1 MQCFNK
7 IFKVR
12 FTLNKKI
19 AVNYIFSK
27 SNLALTLIIWLK
39 LSTVFSQ
46 VTSQE
51 IDNIVER
58 AMENFTV
65 AGVAVAV
72 VKDGKII
79 HQKGYGI
86 QSINSKKK
94 VNENTNFGIA
104 SNSKAFT
111 TTALAI
117 LVEEGKISWTD
128 KVTKH
133 IPEFKMYNDYVTQNF
148 NIQDLLTHRSG
159 LGLGVGDLMFFPDG
173 SDFTIN
179 DIINSFKHF
188 APVSAFRT
196 KFDYDNLL
204 YLVAGEVIARVSG
217 LSWEEFIK
225 ERIFDPLEMNNSYAS
240 LTYISDKNNVA
251 SPHLNKNKKLSLTDP
266 EQWDPK
272 KINGAAG
279 GIYSNVNDIASWMLL
294 NLNKGKYGAN
304 LEKQLFKEASQQELW
319 KIHTTTNVDRN
330 PRYNSHFAGYGL
342 GWGLTDVNGYMVV
355 SHTGGLIGMLSKTIL
370 VPDLNLGIIVLTNTY
385 IDGAGVFSSVTQTI
399 LDKYLGLENF
409 DWTETFV
416 KRLNQRSNEADE
428 VVTKVWNT
436 TEEADK
442 SILDLTN
449 YTGLFKDP
457 WFGKIEIYKKEKRL
471 WFKSLRSPK
480 LTGQMHYYKA
490 NTFVAKWSESSL
502 IDADAFVMFQLDE
515 NGVAQGFKMKGIS
528 PAIDFSFDF
537 QDLDLKRIK

>member
-1 MQCFNK
+1 MNN
-7 IFKVR
+7 R
-12 FTLNKKI
+12 
-19 AVNYIFSK
+19 YSK
-27 SNLALTLIIWLK
+27 LTLILLLVFGLK
-39 LSTVFSQ
+39 VSALFSQ

-51 IDNIVER
+51 IDAIVER
-58 AMENFTV
+58 AMDNFTV

-86 QSINSKKK
+86 QSINSNKK

-128 KVTKH
+128 KVIKH
-133 IPEFKMYNDYVTQNF
+133 LPEFKMYNDYVTQNF

-159 LGLGVGDLMFFPDG
+159 LGLGIGDLMFFPDG

-179 DIINSFKHF
+179 DIISSFQHF
-188 APVSAFRT
+188 KPVSAFRT

-217 LSWEEFIK
+217 LTWEKFIK
-225 ERIFDPLEMNNSYAS
+225 ERIFTPLAMDNSYAS
-240 LTYISDKNNVA
+240 LAYINDKSNVA
-251 SPHLNKNKKLSLTDP
+251 SPHLNKDQKLSLTDP

-279 GIYSNVNDIASWMLL
+279 GIYSNVNDIANWMLV
-294 NLNKGKYGAN
+294 NLNKGKYGTN
-304 LEKQLFKEASQQELW
+304 LGKQLFTEASQQEIW
-319 KIHTTTNVDRN
+319 KIHTTTNVNRN

-342 GWGLTDVNGYMVV
+342 GWGLTDVNGNMVV

-385 IDGAGVFSSVTQTI
+385 LDGAGVFSAVTQTI
-399 LDKYLGLENF
+399 LDKYLGLDNF
-409 DWTETFV
+409 DWTTTYV
-416 KRLNQRSNEADE
+416 NNLKQGGNEADE
-428 VVTKVWNT
+428 VVAKILATL
-436 TEEADK
+436 EAANK
-442 SILDLTN
+442 TIVDLTI
-449 YTGLFKDP
+449 YTGVYKDP
-457 WFGKIEIYKKEKRL
+457 WFGKIEIYEKENKL

-480 LTGQMHYYKA
+480 LSGQMQYYQA
-490 NTFVAKWSESSL
+490 NTFVVKWTASGL
-502 IDADAFVMFQLDE
+502 TDADAFVMFQLDE
-515 NGVAQGFKMKGIS
+515 DGVAQSFKMKGIS

-537 QDLDLKRIK
+537 QDLDLTRISNE

>member
-1 MQCFNK
+1 MLVFGL
-7 IFKVR
+7 KVSG
-12 FTLNKKI
+12 L
-19 AVNYIFSK
+19 
-27 SNLALTLIIWLK
+27 
-39 LSTVFSQ
+39 FSQ

-51 IDNIVER
+51 IDAIVER
-58 AMENFTV
+58 AMDNFTV

-128 KVTKH
+128 KVIKH

-159 LGLGVGDLMFFPDG
+159 LGLGIGDLMFFPDG

-179 DIINSFKHF
+179 DIISSFQHF
-188 APVSAFRT
+188 KPVSAFRT

-217 LSWEEFIK
+217 LTWEKFIK
-225 ERIFDPLEMNNSYAS
+225 KRIFDPLAMDNSYAS
-240 LTYISDKNNVA
+240 LSFINDKSNVA
-251 SPHLNKNKKLSLTDP
+251 SPHLNKDQKLSLTDP

-279 GIYSNVNDIASWMLL
+279 GIYSNVNDIANWMLV

-304 LEKQLFKEASQQELW
+304 LGKQLFTEASQQEIW
-319 KIHTTTNVDRN
+319 KIHTTTNVNRN

-342 GWGLTDVNGYMVV
+342 GWGLTDVNGNMVV

-385 IDGAGVFSSVTQTI
+385 IDGAGVFSAVTQTI
-399 LDKYLGLENF
+399 LDKYLGLDNF
-409 DWTETFV
+409 DWTTTYV
-416 KRLNQRSNEADE
+416 NRLKQGGNEADE
-428 VVTKVWNT
+428 VVAKILATL
-436 TEEADK
+436 EAANK
-442 SILDLTN
+442 TIVDLTN
-449 YTGLFKDP
+449 YTGVYKDP
-457 WFGKIEIYKKEKRL
+457 WFGKIEIYEKENKL

-480 LTGQMHYYKA
+480 LSGQMQYYKA
-490 NTFVAKWSESSL
+490 NTFVVKWTASGL
-502 IDADAFVMFQLDE
+502 TDADAFVMFQLDE
-515 NGVAQGFKMKGIS
+515 DGAAQGFKMKGIS

-537 QDLDLKRIK
+537 QDLDLTRINNE

>member
-1 MQCFNK
+1 MNK
-7 IFKVR
+7 TCTK
-12 FTLNKKI
+12 LNLI
-19 AVNYIFSK
+19 TTI
-27 SNLALTLIIWLK
+27 IIWLK
-39 LSTVFSQ
+39 LTFVFSQ
-46 VTSQE
+46 ITSEE

-58 AMENFTV
+58 TMENFTV

-72 VKDGKII
+72 VKDGEII

-86 QSINSKKK
+86 QSIDSKKK

-111 TTALAI
+111 ATALAI
-117 LVEEGKISWTD
+117 LVEDGKISWSD
-128 KVTKH
+128 KVIKH

-159 LGLGVGDLMFFPDG
+159 LSLGIGDLMFFPDG

-179 DIINSFKHF
+179 DIISSFQHF
-188 APVSAFRT
+188 TPVSAFRT

-217 LSWEEFIK
+217 STWEEFIK
-225 ERIFDPLEMNNSYAS
+225 ERIFGPLEMDNSYAS
-240 LTYISDKNNVA
+240 LTFITDKDNVA
-251 SPHLNKNKKLSLTDP
+251 SPHLNLNKELSLTDP
-266 EQWDPK
+266 ERWDPK
-272 KINGAAG
+272 KKNGAAG
-279 GIYSNVNDIASWMLL
+279 GIYSNVNDIANWMLV
-294 NLNKGKYGAN
+294 NLNKGKYGDN
-304 LEKQLFKEASQQELW
+304 LEKQLFSKASQKEIW
-319 KIHTTTNVDRN
+319 KIHTTTNVNMN

-342 GWGLTDVNGYMVV
+342 GWELTDVNGYMLV
-355 SHTGGLIGMLSKTIL
+355 SHTGGLIGMLSKTLL

-385 IDGAGVFSSVTQTI
+385 IDGVGVFSSVTQTI
-399 LDKYLGLENF
+399 LDKYLGLDNF
-409 DWTETFV
+409 DWTETFTQ
-416 KRLNQRSNEADE
+416 RLSQRSNKADE
-428 VVTKVWNT
+428 VVDKVWLT
-436 TEEADK
+436 VKKADN
-442 SILDLTN
+442 SNLELEN

-457 WFGKIEIYKKEKRL
+457 WFGEIEIYQEEKKL

-480 LTGQMHYYKA
+480 LTGQMYYYKA

-515 NGVAQGFKMKGIS
+515 NGTAQGFKMKGIS

-537 QDLDLKRIK
+537 QDLELKRIN

>member
-1 MQCFNK
+1 MNN
-7 IFKVR
+7 R
-12 FTLNKKI
+12 
-19 AVNYIFSK
+19 YS
-27 SNLALTLIIWLK
+27 K
-39 LSTVFSQ
+39 LSLILLLVFGLKVSALFSQ

-51 IDNIVER
+51 IDAIVER
-58 AMENFTV
+58 AMDNFTV

-128 KVTKH
+128 KVIKH
-133 IPEFKMYNDYVTQNF
+133 LPEFKMYNDYVTQNF

-159 LGLGVGDLMFFPDG
+159 LGLGIGDLMFFPDG

-179 DIINSFKHF
+179 DIISSFQHF
-188 APVSAFRT
+188 KPVSAFRT

-217 LSWEEFIK
+217 LTWEKFIK
-225 ERIFDPLEMNNSYAS
+225 ERIFDPLAMDNSYAS
-240 LTYISDKNNVA
+240 LAYINDKSNVA
-251 SPHLNKNKKLSLTDP
+251 SPHLNKDQKLSLTDP

-279 GIYSNVNDIASWMLL
+279 GIYSNVNDIANWMLV

-304 LEKQLFKEASQQELW
+304 LGKQLFTEASQREIW
-319 KIHTTTNVDRN
+319 KIHTTTNVNRN

-342 GWGLTDVNGYMVV
+342 GWGLTDVNGNMVV

-385 IDGAGVFSSVTQTI
+385 LDGAGVFSAVTQTI
-399 LDKYLGLENF
+399 LDKYLGLDNF
-409 DWTETFV
+409 DWTTTYV
-416 KRLNQRSNEADE
+416 NRLKQGGNEADE
-428 VVTKVWNT
+428 VVAKILATL
-436 TEEADK
+436 EAANK
-442 SILDLTN
+442 TIVDLTN
-449 YTGLFKDP
+449 YTGVYKDP
-457 WFGKIEIYKKEKRL
+457 WFGKIEIYEKENKL

-480 LTGQMHYYKA
+480 LSGQMQYYQA
-490 NTFVAKWSESSL
+490 NTFVVKWTASGL
-502 IDADAFVMFQLDE
+502 TDADAFVMFQLDE
-515 NGVAQGFKMKGIS
+515 DGVAQGFKMKGIS

-537 QDLDLKRIK
+537 QDLDLTRINNE

>member
-1 MQCFNK
+1 MNN
-7 IFKVR
+7 R
-12 FTLNKKI
+12 
-19 AVNYIFSK
+19 YSK
-27 SNLALTLIIWLK
+27 LTLILLLVFGLK
-39 LSTVFSQ
+39 VSALFSQ

-51 IDNIVER
+51 IDAIVER
-58 AMENFTV
+58 AMDNFTV

-128 KVTKH
+128 KVIKH
-133 IPEFKMYNDYVTQNF
+133 LPEFKMYNDYVTQNF

-159 LGLGVGDLMFFPDG
+159 LGLGIGDLMFFPDG

-179 DIINSFKHF
+179 DIISSFQHF
-188 APVSAFRT
+188 KPVSAFRT

-217 LSWEEFIK
+217 LTWEKFIK
-225 ERIFDPLEMNNSYAS
+225 KRIFDPLAMDNSYAS
-240 LTYISDKNNVA
+240 LSFINDKSNVA
-251 SPHLNKNKKLSLTDP
+251 SPHLNKDQKLSLTDP

-279 GIYSNVNDIASWMLL
+279 GIYSNVNDIANWMLV

-304 LEKQLFKEASQQELW
+304 LGKQLFTEASQQEIW
-319 KIHTTTNVDRN
+319 KIHTTTNVNRN

-342 GWGLTDVNGYMVV
+342 GWGLTDVNGNMVV

-385 IDGAGVFSSVTQTI
+385 LDGAGVFSAVTQTI
-399 LDKYLGLENF
+399 LDKYLGLDNF
-409 DWTETFV
+409 DWTTTYV
-416 KRLNQRSNEADE
+416 NRLKQGGNEADE
-428 VVTKVWNT
+428 VVAKILATL
-436 TEEADK
+436 EAANK
-442 SILDLTN
+442 TIVDLTN
-449 YTGLFKDP
+449 YTGVYKDP
-457 WFGKIEIYKKEKRL
+457 WFGKIEIYEKENKL

-480 LTGQMHYYKA
+480 LSGQMHYYKA
-490 NTFVAKWSESSL
+490 NTFVVKWTASGL
-502 IDADAFVMFQLDE
+502 TDADAFVMFQLDE
-515 NGVAQGFKMKGIS
+515 DGVAQGFKMKGIS

-537 QDLDLKRIK
+537 QDLDLTRINNE

>member
-1 MQCFNK
+1 MNN
-7 IFKVR
+7 R
-12 FTLNKKI
+12 
-19 AVNYIFSK
+19 YSK
-27 SNLALTLIIWLK
+27 LTLILLLVFGLK
-39 LSTVFSQ
+39 VSALFSQ

-51 IDNIVER
+51 IDAIVER
-58 AMENFTV
+58 AMDNFTV

-128 KVTKH
+128 KVIKH
-133 IPEFKMYNDYVTQNF
+133 LPEFKMYNDYVTQNF

-159 LGLGVGDLMFFPDG
+159 LGLGIGDLMFFPDG

-179 DIINSFKHF
+179 DIISSFQHF
-188 APVSAFRT
+188 KPVSAFRT

-217 LSWEEFIK
+217 LTWEKFIK
-225 ERIFDPLEMNNSYAS
+225 KRIFDPLAMDNSYAS
-240 LTYISDKNNVA
+240 LSFINDKSNVA
-251 SPHLNKNKKLSLTDP
+251 SPHLNKDQKLSLTDP

-279 GIYSNVNDIASWMLL
+279 GIYSNVNDIANWMLV

-304 LEKQLFKEASQQELW
+304 LGKQLFTEASQQEIW
-319 KIHTTTNVDRN
+319 KIHTTTNVNRN

-342 GWGLTDVNGYMVV
+342 GWGLTDVNGNMVV

-385 IDGAGVFSSVTQTI
+385 LDGAGVFSAVTQTI
-399 LDKYLGLENF
+399 LDKYLGLDNF
-409 DWTETFV
+409 DWTKTHV
-416 KRLNQRSNEADE
+416 NRLKQGGNEADE
-428 VVTKVWNT
+428 VVAKIFATL
-436 TEEADK
+436 EAANK
-442 SILDLTN
+442 TIVDLTN
-449 YTGLFKDP
+449 YTGIYKDP
-457 WFGKIEIYKKEKRL
+457 WFGKIEIYEKEKKL

-480 LTGQMHYYKA
+480 LSGQMQYYQA
-490 NTFVAKWSESSL
+490 NTFVAKWTASGL
-502 IDADAFVMFQLDE
+502 TDADAFVMFQLDE
-515 NGVAQGFKMKGIS
+515 DGVAQGFKMKGIS

-537 QDLDLKRIK
+537 QDLDLTRINNE

>member
-1 MQCFNK
+1 MNN
-7 IFKVR
+7 R
-12 FTLNKKI
+12 
-19 AVNYIFSK
+19 YS
-27 SNLALTLIIWLK
+27 K
-39 LSTVFSQ
+39 LSLILLLVFGLKVSALFSQ

-51 IDNIVER
+51 IDAIVER
-58 AMENFTV
+58 AMDNFTV

-128 KVTKH
+128 KVIKH
-133 IPEFKMYNDYVTQNF
+133 LPEFKMYNDYVTQNF

-159 LGLGVGDLMFFPDG
+159 LGLGIGDLMFFPDG

-179 DIINSFKHF
+179 DIISSFQHF
-188 APVSAFRT
+188 KPVSAFRT

-217 LSWEEFIK
+217 LTWEKFIK
-225 ERIFDPLEMNNSYAS
+225 ERIFDPLAMDNSYAS
-240 LTYISDKNNVA
+240 LAYINDKSNVA
-251 SPHLNKNKKLSLTDP
+251 SPHLNKDQKLSLTDP

-279 GIYSNVNDIASWMLL
+279 GIYSNVNDIANWMLV

-304 LEKQLFKEASQQELW
+304 LGKQLFTEASQREIW
-319 KIHTTTNVDRN
+319 KIHTTTNVNRN

-342 GWGLTDVNGYMVV
+342 GWGLTDVNGNMVV

-385 IDGAGVFSSVTQTI
+385 LDGAGVFSAVTQTI
-399 LDKYLGLENF
+399 LDKYLGLDNF
-409 DWTETFV
+409 DWTTTYV
-416 KRLNQRSNEADE
+416 NRLKQGGNEADE
-428 VVTKVWNT
+428 VVAKILATL
-436 TEEADK
+436 EAANK
-442 SILDLTN
+442 TIVDLTN
-449 YTGLFKDP
+449 YTGVYKDP
-457 WFGKIEIYKKEKRL
+457 WFGKIEIYEKENKL

-480 LTGQMHYYKA
+480 LSGQMQYYQA
-490 NTFVAKWSESSL
+490 NTFVAKWTASGL
-502 IDADAFVMFQLDE
+502 TDADAFVMFQLDE
-515 NGVAQGFKMKGIS
+515 DGVAQGFKMKGIS

-537 QDLDLKRIK
+537 QDLDLTRINNE

>member
-1 MQCFNK
+1 MLVFGL
-7 IFKVR
+7 KV
-12 FTLNKKI
+12 
-19 AVNYIFSK
+19 S
-27 SNLALTLIIWLK
+27 AL
-39 LSTVFSQ
+39 FSQ

-51 IDNIVER
+51 IDAIVER
-58 AMENFTV
+58 AMDNFTV

-128 KVTKH
+128 KVIKH

-159 LGLGVGDLMFFPDG
+159 LGLGIGDLMFFPDG

-179 DIINSFKHF
+179 DIISSFQHF
-188 APVSAFRT
+188 KPVSAFRT

-217 LSWEEFIK
+217 LTWEKFIK
-225 ERIFDPLEMNNSYAS
+225 KRIFAPLAMNNSYAS
-240 LTYISDKNNVA
+240 LSFINDKSNVA
-251 SPHLNKNKKLSLTDP
+251 SPHLNKDQKLSLTDP

-279 GIYSNVNDIASWMLL
+279 GIYSNVNDIANWMLV

-304 LEKQLFKEASQQELW
+304 LGKQLFTEASQQEIW
-319 KIHTTTNVDRN
+319 KIHTTTNVNRN

-342 GWGLTDVNGYMVV
+342 GWGLTDVNGNMVV

-385 IDGAGVFSSVTQTI
+385 IDGAGVFSAVTQTI
-399 LDKYLGLENF
+399 LDKYLGLDNF
-409 DWTETFV
+409 DWTTTYV
-416 KRLNQRSNEADE
+416 NRLKQGGNEADE
-428 VVTKVWNT
+428 VVAKILATLK
-436 TEEADK
+436 EANK
-442 SILDLTN
+442 TIVDLTN
-449 YTGLFKDP
+449 YTGVYKDP
-457 WFGKIEIYKKEKRL
+457 WFGKIEIYEKENKL

-480 LTGQMHYYKA
+480 LSGQMQYYKA
-490 NTFVAKWSESSL
+490 NTFVVKWTASGL
-502 IDADAFVMFQLDE
+502 TDADAFVMFQLDE
-515 NGVAQGFKMKGIS
+515 DGVAQGFKMKGIS

-537 QDLDLKRIK
+537 QDLDLTRINNE

>member
-1 MQCFNK
+1 MLVFGL
-7 IFKVR
+7 KVSG
-12 FTLNKKI
+12 L
-19 AVNYIFSK
+19 
-27 SNLALTLIIWLK
+27 
-39 LSTVFSQ
+39 FSQ

-51 IDNIVER
+51 IDAIVER
-58 AMENFTV
+58 AMDNFTV

-128 KVTKH
+128 KVIKH

-159 LGLGVGDLMFFPDG
+159 LGLGIGDLMFFPDG

-179 DIINSFKHF
+179 DIISSFQHF
-188 APVSAFRT
+188 KPVSAFRT

-217 LSWEEFIK
+217 LTWEKFIK
-225 ERIFDPLEMNNSYAS
+225 KRIFDPLAMDNSYAS
-240 LTYISDKNNVA
+240 LSFINDKSNVA
-251 SPHLNKNKKLSLTDP
+251 SPHLNKDQKLSLTDP

-279 GIYSNVNDIASWMLL
+279 GIYSNVNDIANWMLV

-304 LEKQLFKEASQQELW
+304 LGKQLFTEASQQEIW
-319 KIHTTTNVDRN
+319 KIHTTTNVNRN

-342 GWGLTDVNGYMVV
+342 GWGLTDVNGNMVV

-385 IDGAGVFSSVTQTI
+385 IDGAGVFSAVTQTI
-399 LDKYLGLENF
+399 LDKYLGLDNF
-409 DWTETFV
+409 DWTTTYV
-416 KRLNQRSNEADE
+416 NRLKQGGNEADE
-428 VVTKVWNT
+428 VVAKILATL
-436 TEEADK
+436 EAANK
-442 SILDLTN
+442 TIVDLTN
-449 YTGLFKDP
+449 YTGVYKDP
-457 WFGKIEIYKKEKRL
+457 WFGKIEIYEKENKL

-480 LTGQMHYYKA
+480 LSGQMQYYKA
-490 NTFVAKWSESSL
+490 NTFVVKWTASGL
-502 IDADAFVMFQLDE
+502 TDADAFVMFQLDE
-515 NGVAQGFKMKGIS
+515 DGVAQGFKMKGIS

-537 QDLDLKRIK
+537 QDLDLTRINNE

>member
-1 MQCFNK
+1 MNN
-7 IFKVR
+7 R
-12 FTLNKKI
+12 
-19 AVNYIFSK
+19 YS
-27 SNLALTLIIWLK
+27 K
-39 LSTVFSQ
+39 LSLILLLVFGLKVSALFSQ

-51 IDNIVER
+51 IDAIVER
-58 AMENFTV
+58 AMDNFTV

-128 KVTKH
+128 KVIKH
-133 IPEFKMYNDYVTQNF
+133 LPEFKMYNDYVTQNF

-159 LGLGVGDLMFFPDG
+159 LGLGIGDLMFFPDG

-179 DIINSFKHF
+179 DIISSFQHF
-188 APVSAFRT
+188 KPVSAFRT

-217 LSWEEFIK
+217 LTWEKFIK
-225 ERIFDPLEMNNSYAS
+225 ERIFDPLAMDNSYAS
-240 LTYISDKNNVA
+240 LAYINDKSNVA
-251 SPHLNKNKKLSLTDP
+251 SPHLNKDQKLSLTDP

-279 GIYSNVNDIASWMLL
+279 GIYSNVNDIANWMLV

-304 LEKQLFKEASQQELW
+304 LGKQLFTEASQREIW
-319 KIHTTTNVDRN
+319 KIHTTTNVNRN

-342 GWGLTDVNGYMVV
+342 GWGLTDVNGNMVV

-385 IDGAGVFSSVTQTI
+385 LDGAGVFSAVTQTI
-399 LDKYLGLENF
+399 LDKYLGLDNF
-409 DWTETFV
+409 DWTTTYV
-416 KRLNQRSNEADE
+416 NRLKQGGNEADE
-428 VVTKVWNT
+428 VVAKILATL
-436 TEEADK
+436 EAANK
-442 SILDLTN
+442 TIVDLTN
-449 YTGLFKDP
+449 YTGVYKDP
-457 WFGKIEIYKKEKRL
+457 WFGKIEIYEKENKL

-480 LTGQMHYYKA
+480 LSGQMQYYQA
-490 NTFVAKWSESSL
+490 NTFVVKWTASSL
-502 IDADAFVMFQLDE
+502 TDADAFVMFQLDE
-515 NGVAQGFKMKGIS
+515 DGVAQGFKMKGIS

-537 QDLDLKRIK
+537 QDLDLTRINNE